1 MLKKIAIVVMALVA
15 LAVPVSGGSAL
26 AQSRTTPTARIILV
40 DFDRISRESLVGKDI
55 AAQME
60 SHRVDLEKKAR
71 AIQQE
76 LKAEEEELKKQR
88 NIISPEAFQ
97 ERVRALQR
105 KAQTRQAEI
114 NGLGQQ
120 ARRAMQQAQLE
131 VQRVLRPIVKKIMDE
146 RGANMVLD
154 KALVSQHAAGL
165 DVTTEVIERLDQ
177 AMPSFDVQLPKIR
190 QEADSGSGQ

>member
-1 MLKKIAIVVMALVA
+1 MKKIAIAVMALIG
-15 LAVPVSGGSAL
+15 LAILVPGGPAM
-26 AQSRTTPTARIILV
+26 AQNRNTPVARIILV
-40 DFDRISRESLVGKDI
+40 DFDRVSRESLVGKDI

-97 ERVRALQR
+97 QRVQALQR
-105 KAQTRQAEI
+105 KAQAKQTEI

-146 RGANMVLD
+146 RGANMVMD

-165 DVTTEVIERLDQ
+165 DITTEVIERLDQ

-190 QEADSGSGQ
+190 QEEAAAPAQ

>member
-1 MLKKIAIVVMALVA
+1 MFKKIAIVAMALIGLIA
-15 LAVPVSGGSAL
+15 MVPGAPAM
-26 AQSRTTPTARIILV
+26 AQARNTPTARIILV
-40 DFDRISRESLVGKDI
+40 DFDRVSRESLVGKDI

-71 AIQQE
+71 AMQQE

-105 KAQTRQAEI
+105 KAQAKQNEI

-146 RGANMVLD
+146 RGANMVMD

-177 AMPSFDVQLPKIR
+177 AMPSFDVRIPKIP
-190 QEADSGSGQ
+190 QEGSAGKP